1 MGKEFRIW
9 KISLHRLEIFLNWY
23 SRHTRLCLSKSFLV
37 WGALKEATL
46 CNRIIDWGTHLWM
59 GRVKPITWVVT
70 EKYQRIF
77 EQIYAS
83 IIAGEA

>member
-9 KISLHRLEIFLNWY
+9 KISLHRLEILLNWY
-23 SRHTRLCLSKSFLV
+23 SRLCLSKSFLV
-37 WGALKEATL
+37 WGVLKEMTL